1 MNMNMIS
8 SCQSQTAAV
17 FYLKTQVGVE
27 EAHPDLIIEICVIES
42 EVLFFIFTRS
52 SSE

>member
-1 MNMNMIS
+1 MNMIS

-27 EAHPDLIIEICVIES
+27 EAHPDLIIEICVRNWSFVFYFYTEQQWVS
-42 EVLFFIFTRS
+42 V
-52 SSE
+52 